1 MESSPGETMRFVI
14 TVNRDRLSCTVTIPP
29 GPVEDHPNANALK
42 KAIESNNIL
51 TRFIDLDA
59 IDDLLAAA
67 ADEPDTEHAAVVA
80 RGRPPEHGDHAAFI
94 LNPDLR
100 ARFDAI
106 EERAARLRDIPRSE
120 DQPPEESE
128 GAIDFRALS
137 SFVVVNE
144 GDELGTIR
152 EATLGI
158 EGEDLYGNPIP
169 ARHGHSLTIDMDDSV
184 RVHDG
189 VVTAEISGLLRAQ
202 VDRLLIEPE
211 LALKG
216 DVDFRTGNID
226 FPGNVAVKGGVKDRF
241 VVRAK
246 GTIHIDRL
254 IEAAEIRGLTD
265 VHFKQG
271 MAGRGLGRIAIAG
284 SLHAGYL
291 DGVSGVIRRD
301 CIVAREIKECRIRV
315 ERRVKSPECTVY
327 GGRLEAVQ
335 HAELGVIGGPGGVET
350 EIAVGCV
357 REIES
362 LVARLVSVKNALD
375 LQREKTRGELDTL
388 GLQIGALTETQTER
402 LESLRM
408 KHARADAQAAQ
419 VTQAAARLLESLGE
433 WSTPTLVVQR
443 AIYKGAKITLRGVTL
458 IIRDMVQG
466 PIKLD
471 LDVHGQPRCFM
482 RDSNEPTP
490 IAKIAMLEGEGERQH
505 ADPIVTLRELANK
518 AA

>member
-1 MESSPGETMRFVI
+1 MDQSPGETMRFVLS
-14 TVNRDRLSCTVTIPP
+14 VDRDRLSCAVTIPP
-29 GPVEDHPNANALK
+29 GSVEDHPSANALK

-51 TRFIDLDA
+51 PRFIDLDA

-67 ADEPDTEHAAVVA
+67 ADNPAAEHAAVVA
-80 RGRPPEHGDHAAFI
+80 RGRPPEHGEHAAFI
-94 LNPDLR
+94 LSPDLR

-106 EERAARLRDIPRSE
+106 EERAARLRDIPRNDDQQADESE
-120 DQPPEESE
+120 D
-128 GAIDFRALS
+128 AIDFRSLS
-137 SFVVVNE
+137 AFVVVNA
-144 GDELGTIR
+144 GDELGTVR
-152 EATLGI
+152 EATLGV
-158 EGEDLYGNPIP
+158 EGEDLYGNTIP
-169 ARHGHSLTIDMDDSV
+169 AKHGHSLTIVMDETV
-184 RVHDG
+184 RVADG
-189 VVTAEISGLLRAQ
+189 VVTAEIDGLLRAQ

-211 LALKG
+211 LSLKG

-226 FPGNVAVKGGVKDRF
+226 FPGNVTIKGGIKDRF

-246 GTIHIDRL
+246 GIIQIDRL
-254 IEAAEIRGLTD
+254 IEAAEIRGLAD

-271 MAGRGLGRIAIAG
+271 MAGRGLGRVAIAG
-284 SLHAGYL
+284 SLYAGYL
-291 DGVSGVIRRD
+291 DGISGVIRRD

-335 HAELGVIGGPGGVET
+335 HAELGVVGGPGGVET

-362 LVARLVSVKNALD
+362 LVRRLLSVRNSLD
-375 LQREKTRGELDTL
+375 VQRERTRGELDTL
-388 GLQIGALTETQTER
+388 GLQTGALTEAQTNR

-408 KHARADAQAAQ
+408 MHARADAQAAQ
-419 VTQAAARLLESLGE
+419 VTQAAARLLDSLGE
-433 WSTPTLVVQR
+433 WSTPSLVVQR

-471 LDVHGQPRCFM
+471 LDIHGQPRCFM

-490 IAKIAMLEGEGERQH
+490 IAKIAMVEEEGEQ
-505 ADPIVTLRELANK
+505 ADPILTLRELANK